1 MITNLITR
9 EALMLNQVNVLRNT
23 IQIGNMYYN
32 SEEDYS
38 AYLQEQAYLQAQGEA
53 EHIAWIETQ
62 EQWYNDMRDK
72 YHYATVKW
80 FPTGDPTPVYLM
92 VLFVLPS
99 GIIGDYGTTLL
110 DCVVIKSYN
119 EQYSN
124 REKVELPASAVEII
138 EPEIT
143 KFNPNVDF

>member
-1 MITNLITR
+1 MF
-9 EALMLNQVNVLRNT
+9 
-23 IQIGNMYYN
+23 N

-110 DCVVIKSYN
+110 DCIVIKSYN